1 MPRHQCAAPPMTKTD
16 QFFQKRWRNAE
27 RQVLDADMSRS
38 DLVDVLRRLK
48 FEEQYCTLWLDR
60 PVRDYLIAMLTDH
73 RR

>member
-1 MPRHQCAAPPMTKTD
+1 MTKTD

-27 RQVLDADMSRS
+27 REVLDADMSRS

>member
-1 MPRHQCAAPPMTKTD
+1 MTKTD

-27 RQVLDADMSRS
+27 REVLDADMSRS

-60 PVRDYLIAMLTDH
+60 PVRDYLITMLTTH

>member
-1 MPRHQCAAPPMTKTD
+1 MTKTD

-27 RQVLDADMSRS
+27 REVLDADMSRS

-60 PVRDYLIAMLTDH
+60 PVRDYLIVMLTDH

>member
-1 MPRHQCAAPPMTKTD
+1 M
-16 QFFQKRWRNAE
+16 
-27 RQVLDADMSRS
+27 LDADMSRS

>member
-1 MPRHQCAAPPMTKTD
+1 MSNAANYLASSKI
-16 QFFQKRWRNAE
+16 RSE
-27 RQVLDADMSRS
+27 SIEVLDEDMRPT

-48 FEEQYCTLWLDR
+48 FDYVPTRDRHGQYCLVWLDR